1 MAKDRIPQNLNEDKR
16 FDSFIDSIEEEIRN
30 ENWQRLWE
38 KYGKLATCSIC
49 AIIMAV
55 GGYNMWQKQDLKD
68 RESISARYV
77 EIQNLAMMGNV
88 SEAMAQFKV
97 LSTTSQTDY
106 ATLAKFEY
114 AALLRRNSDQSAILE
129 YKTLYES
136 KKTNVLIRDL
146 AYVFYVLTCLDLMST
161 EDLMTNIDG
170 FIQSLKTKYVNG
182 AWTLLA
188 QEAMA
193 FCYLKKGDNNLAK
206 EVLQSLAKTRGITA
220 IMADRV
226 RVLLHS
232 IP

>member
-1 MAKDRIPQNLNEDKR
+1 MAKDKIPKNLNEDRK

-38 KYGKLATCSIC
+38 KYGKLATCGVC

-55 GGYNMWQKQDLKD
+55 GGYNMWQRQDLKD
-68 RESISARYV
+68 REAISARYV

-88 SEAMAQFKV
+88 SEAMAQFKE

-106 ATLAKFEY
+106 ATFAKFEH
-114 AALLRRNSDQSAILE
+114 AALLRRNNDQAAISE
-129 YKTLYES
+129 YKALFES
-136 KKTNVLIRDL
+136 KKTNVLIQDL
-146 AYVFYVLTCLDLMST
+146 AYVFYVPTCLDLMPT
-161 EDLMTNIDG
+161 EDLISNIDE
-170 FIQSLKTKYVNG
+170 FIQSLKAKYVNG

-188 QEAMA
+188 QEALA
-193 FCYLKKGDNNLAK
+193 FCYLKKGDNVLAK
-206 EVLQSLAKTRGITA
+206 EALQSLAKTRGITD